1 MCGRIGN
8 RCIWRVRED
17 DILQSRRPIPAAALA
32 ERNPDF
38 TGINTEPI

>member
-17 DILQSRRPIPAAALA
+17 DILQSRRPIPAAAPA